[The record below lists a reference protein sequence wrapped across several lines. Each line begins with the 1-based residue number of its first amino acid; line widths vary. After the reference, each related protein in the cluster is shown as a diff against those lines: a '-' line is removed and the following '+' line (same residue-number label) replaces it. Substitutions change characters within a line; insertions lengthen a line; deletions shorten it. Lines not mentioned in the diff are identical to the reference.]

1 MKTLSADYQT
11 ARDLFVD
18 RARTAGAEITSVVH
32 PERGPDGEELAM
44 DVAWFGPRDAETVV
58 VTVSGTHGA
67 EGFAGSALQSAWFAE
82 HEGSRPPDTAHMAVH
97 ALNPFG
103 FAWTRRVNEGNID
116 LNRNFIYFNETVPE
130 NPDYEGIA
138 DLLVPRE
145 WNEES
150 IGSTTMALLG
160 LAEEKGW
167 DWLQSAVSRG
177 QYSHPTGLFFGGR
190 GPAWSHLELK
200 KLFAGNLGSARR
212 VAVLD
217 LHTGLG
223 PWGHGELI
231 SSDAPDSEPLAR
243 ANSWYH
249 GDVIPM
255 AGGESVSAVLQ
266 GEWLARVPAWIPGAE
281 VTSVAIEYGT
291 IEIVGVL
298 QALRADAWLW
308 AHGDPTSPEA
318 EPIRAQ
324 VRAAFADDDPAW
336 LARLREQFELRMH
349 QAMSGLGS

>member
-11 ARDLFVD
+11 ARTLFLD
-18 RARTAGAEITSVVH
+18 RARSAGAEITSTVH
-32 PERGPDGEELAM
+32 PERGPAGEELAM
-44 DVAWFGPRDAETVV
+44 DTAWFGPRDAERVV

-67 EGFAGSALQSAWFAE
+67 EGFAGSALQSAWFDR
-82 HEGSRPPDTAHMAVH
+82 HEASRPAGTAHMAVH

-130 NPDYEGIA
+130 NPDYAGIA

-145 WNEES
+145 WNEET

-167 DWLQSAVSRG
+167 DWLQAAVSRG

-200 KLFAGNLGSARR
+200 KLMVENLGSASR

-231 SSDAPDSEPLAR
+231 SSDLPDSESLDR
-243 ANSWYH
+243 ANSWYD
-249 GDVIPM
+249 GDVIPL

-266 GEWLARVPAWIPGAE
+266 GEWLVRVPAWLPRAE
-281 VTSVAIEYGT
+281 VTSLAIEYGT

-308 AHGDPTSPEA
+308 AHGDPASSDA
-318 EPIRAQ
+318 AAIRAQ

-336 LARLREQFELRMH
+336 LARLLEQFELRMD
-349 QAMSGLGS
+349 QAFAGLNS